1 MFTQASFTFSAPP
14 APPADDEVT
23 RLERWLRDHPG
34 FHTAAAISATLEM
47 PDRKIRQ
54 LAEAADGLIVSG
66 PGSPGYCH
74 LTHCPVEIVARVN
87 DAMISQGKRMI
98 RRGIRSRNRAH
109 TLIR

>member
-1 MFTQASFTFSAPP
+1 MLTQASFTFSAPP
-14 APPADDEVT
+14 VPPADDEVT
-23 RLERWLRDHPG
+23 RLVQWLHDHPG
-34 FHTAAAISATLEM
+34 FHTALSISETLKM

-54 LAEAADGLIVSG
+54 IAEAADGLIVSG

-74 LTHCPVEIVARVN
+74 LNHCPVEIVARVN

-109 TLIR
+109 LLIR

>member
-1 MFTQASFTFSAPP
+1 MLTQASFTFSAPP
-14 APPADDEVT
+14 VPPADDEVT
-23 RLERWLRDHPG
+23 RLVQWLHDHPG
-34 FHTAAAISATLEM
+34 FHTALSISETLQM

-54 LAEAADGLIVSG
+54 IAEAADGLIVSG

-74 LTHCPVEIVARVN
+74 LNHCPVEIVARVN

-109 TLIR
+109 LLIR